1 MKKILSFTAVL
12 AFAGMASAASLNW
25 TITNV
30 YQSDDSTTKAQGY
43 SAYLFITEQAKDYGA
58 QVTTVEDITTL
69 ITSKGDL
76 EPYIAAGP
84 QLTGTTGGFT
94 GVNTGYYGSFDA
106 GDSLTGFA
114 VIFDAATYA
123 EANNFIVT
131 ATKSASWS
139 SATGAKALAFGSM
152 AAATSTNPSW
162 TAVPEPATAA
172 MALLGIGM
180 MLKRRKA

>member
-1 MKKILSFTAVL
+1 MKKILSFTAIL
-12 AFAGMASAASLNW
+12 AFVGAASAASLNW

-30 YQSDDSTTKAQGY
+30 YQSNDSTTKAQGY

-69 ITSKGDL
+69 ITSKGNL

-84 QLTGTTGGFT
+84 QLTGATGGIT
-94 GVNTGYYGSFDA
+94 AASTGYYNAFDA
-106 GDSLTGFA
+106 GDSLTAFA

-123 EANNFIVT
+123 EASHFIVT
-131 ATKSASWS
+131 GEKSASWTS
-139 SATGAKALAFGSM
+139 SAGAKTLGFGSM

-172 MALLGIGM
+172 LALLGLGLMI
-180 MLKRRKA
+180 KRRKA